1 MIAGPDSGGRS
12 LITRLGGVDAGEGV
26 GIQGAFT
33 PITPESLIAAAPDT
47 ILVMSGGLESV
58 GGIEG
63 LKEIPGIAQTPA
75 GQNESVVDV
84 PDSQLLS
91 FDSQS
96 PRAIRA
102 IADALYGGGAGDGA
116 DVGAGASADKTAG
129 K

>member
-1 MIAGPDSGGRS
+1 M
-12 LITRLGGVDAGEGV
+12 T
-26 GIQGAFT
+26 
-33 PITPESLIAAAPDT
+33 
-47 ILVMSGGLESV
+47 GGLESV

-102 IADALYGGGAGDGA
+102 IADALYGGGAGD
-116 DVGAGASADKTAG
+116 DSGAGAGSRVSADKTAG